1 MAIISISPSTIPGL
15 IKSIG
20 ADRTAAIISSIT
32 PYTTCREIS
41 KPSTIVFDTLDYL
54 QKNDKVV
61 WTSIEPK
68 LCTKTGSF
76 NNIPGIM
83 WKTSNNVSI
92 GVLDKDYNRCTPAA
106 QKRSFTPNTLKING
120 DDYHIHN
127 QYSRL
132 FSSSHSLAGFAIFIY
147 KETGGK
153 YFIYCPY
160 GYSGNHELREC
171 TSDSPKYVDDN
182 YKKYEKNNEANVENL
197 DAKNAGEETRSNEN
211 TNDDNTKNVESVD
224 AETEVSRLTETC
236 DELVDKLVD
245 SLKKSKNLVLVGA
258 PGMGKHHLALEIA
271 NSMKAEVMLV
281 QFHPSYEYADFI
293 EGIRPVQNVG
303 FERKDGVFKQFCKCA
318 INEMKSSDSSATVT
332 VPATHAGIKTL
343 GNYYDDLLCDIRKGK
358 VTAIQTKQKE
368 MNVMGGTSQ
377 GNIVLGTVGSDKTYT
392 VSKNDIERLADTFPD
407 PKSWEDK
414 NIDKAI
420 TEALGGRHSSSIYGV
435 IHKLYE
441 MRDND
446 IHHDEGTFVE
456 TTKCKPY
463 ILIIEDMNRGD
474 ASKIFG
480 ELHVIDPNNRGEKKV
495 LVQTKYQ
502 NLVSVGDVFYKGFYV
517 PENVYIIATMNEID
531 IPAVKMDFAVRNL
544 FAWKD
549 IVPDDVS
556 KELGELGE
564 NAEEA
569 EKRMTNLNKRIAD
582 TEDLGPAYVVGPSY
596 FLNLTD
602 GDFEQLWNDVI
613 KPLLDKYLKG
623 FRQSDAILEE
633 LKNAYNDY
641 NL

>member
-1 MAIISISPSTIPGL
+1 MAIISISPSSIPGL

-20 ADRTAAIISSIT
+20 ADRTAALISSIT
-32 PYTTCREIS
+32 PYTTYLVIP
-41 KPSTIVFDTLDYL
+41 KPSTIVFDTLEYL
-54 QKNDKVV
+54 QKNDNTV
-61 WTSIEPK
+61 WNSIEPK
-68 LCTKTGSF
+68 LCKHTGPF
-76 NNIPGIM
+76 NNIQDIM

-92 GVLDKDYNRCTPAA
+92 GVLDIDYKRCTPKA
-106 QKRSFTPNTLKING
+106 QKRCFVPNTLKINMN
-120 DDYHIHN
+120 DYHIYN

-132 FSSSHSLAGFAIFIY
+132 FSSSHSIADFAIFMY

-160 GYSGNHELREC
+160 GNSGNHELRKRD
-171 TSDSPKYVDDN
+171 TDSPKFIEDN
-182 YKKYEKNNEANVENL
+182 YMKYEKYKVANVENQES
-197 DAKNAGEETRSNEN
+197 KNAGEETRINEN
-211 TNDDNTKNVESVD
+211 TNDDNTNNVESVD
-224 AETEVSRLTETC
+224 EKTKVSRQTEIC

-271 NSMKAEVMLV
+271 NSMTAEVMLV

-293 EGIRPVQNVG
+293 EGIRPVQNAG
-303 FERKDGVFKQFCKCA
+303 FERKDGVFKQFCKRA
-318 INEMKSSDSSATVT
+318 I
-332 VPATHAGIKTL
+332 
-343 GNYYDDLLCDIRKGK
+343 
-358 VTAIQTKQKE
+358 
-368 MNVMGGTSQ
+368 
-377 GNIVLGTVGSDKTYT
+377 
-392 VSKNDIERLADTFPD
+392 
-407 PKSWEDK
+407 
-414 NIDKAI
+414 
-420 TEALGGRHSSSIYGV
+420 
-435 IHKLYE
+435 
-441 MRDND
+441 
-446 IHHDEGTFVE
+446 VE

-480 ELHVIDPNNRGEKKV
+480 ELHVIDPKNRGKKTV

-502 NLVSVGDVFYKGFYV
+502 NLVSEGDVFDKGFYV

-556 KELGELGE
+556 KELDELGE

-582 TEDLGPAYVVGPSY
+582 TEDLGPAYMVGPSY
-596 FLNLTD
+596 FLNLPD
-602 GDFEQLWNDVI
+602 GDFEKLWNDVI
-613 KPLLDKYLKG
+613 EPLLDKYLRG
-623 FRQSDAILEE
+623 FKQSDAILEE

>member
-15 IKSIG
+15 SKRME
-20 ADRTAAIISSIT
+20 ADGKAALISSIT
-32 PYTTCREIS
+32 PYTTCRVIS
-41 KPSTIVFDTLDYL
+41 KPSSIVFDTLDYL
-54 QKNDKVV
+54 QKYDKRV

-68 LCTKTGSF
+68 LCKHPGPF

-92 GVLDKDYNRCTPAA
+92 GVLDKDYNRCTPEAR
-106 QKRSFTPNTLKING
+106 KRCFAPNTLIING
-120 DDYHIHN
+120 HDYHIYN
-127 QYSRL
+127 QYSCL
-132 FSSSHSLAGFAIFIY
+132 FSKSHSIAGFAIFIY
-147 KETGGK
+147 EVTGGE

-160 GYSGNHELREC
+160 GNSGNHELRKC
-171 TSDSPKYVDDN
+171 DTDSPKFIEDN
-182 YKKYEKNNEANVENL
+182 YMKYEKYKVANVENQE
-197 DAKNAGEETRSNEN
+197 AKNAGEETRSNVN
-211 TNDDNTKNVESVD
+211 SNDDNTENVESVD
-224 AETEVSRLTETC
+224 AETEVSRQTETC
-236 DELVDKLVD
+236 NELVDKLVD

-293 EGIRPVQNVG
+293 EGIRPVQNAG

-318 INEMKSSDSSATVT
+318 I
-332 VPATHAGIKTL
+332 
-343 GNYYDDLLCDIRKGK
+343 
-358 VTAIQTKQKE
+358 
-368 MNVMGGTSQ
+368 
-377 GNIVLGTVGSDKTYT
+377 
-392 VSKNDIERLADTFPD
+392 
-407 PKSWEDK
+407 
-414 NIDKAI
+414 
-420 TEALGGRHSSSIYGV
+420 
-435 IHKLYE
+435 
-441 MRDND
+441 
-446 IHHDEGTFVE
+446 VE

-463 ILIIEDMNRGD
+463 ILIIEDINRGD

-480 ELHVIDPNNRGEKKV
+480 ELHVIDPKNRGEKKV

-582 TEDLGPAYVVGPSY
+582 SEDLGPAYMVGPSY
-596 FLNLTD
+596 FLNLKD

-613 KPLLDKYLKG
+613 EPLLDKYLKG

>member
-20 ADRTAAIISSIT
+20 ADRTAALISSIT
-32 PYTTCREIS
+32 PYTTCLVIS

-54 QKNDKVV
+54 QKNDKTV
-61 WTSIEPK
+61 WNSIEPK
-68 LCTKTGSF
+68 LCTKTGPF
-76 NNIPGIM
+76 NNIPNIM

-92 GVLDKDYNRCTPAA
+92 GVLDIDYKRCTPKA
-106 QKRSFTPNTLKING
+106 QKSCFVPNTLKINMN
-120 DDYHIHN
+120 DYHIYN

-132 FSSSHSLAGFAIFIY
+132 FSSSHSIADFAIFIY

-160 GYSGNHELREC
+160 GKSGNHELRVRER
-171 TSDSPKYVDDN
+171 TSDFPKYVEDN
-182 YKKYEKNNEANVENL
+182 YVKYEKYKEAHWENL
-197 DAKNAGEETRSNEN
+197 NAKNAGEETRSNEN
-211 TNDDNTKNVESVD
+211 TNDGNTKNVESVD
-224 AETEVSRLTETC
+224 AETEVSRQTELC

-271 NSMKAEVMLV
+271 NSMKAKMMLV

-293 EGIRPVQNVG
+293 EGIRPVQNAG

-318 INEMKSSDSSATVT
+318 INE
-332 VPATHAGIKTL
+332 
-343 GNYYDDLLCDIRKGK
+343 
-358 VTAIQTKQKE
+358 
-368 MNVMGGTSQ
+368 
-377 GNIVLGTVGSDKTYT
+377 
-392 VSKNDIERLADTFPD
+392 
-407 PKSWEDK
+407 
-414 NIDKAI
+414 
-420 TEALGGRHSSSIYGV
+420 
-435 IHKLYE
+435 
-441 MRDND
+441 
-446 IHHDEGTFVE
+446 

-463 ILIIEDMNRGD
+463 ILIIEDINRGD

-480 ELHVIDPNNRGEKKV
+480 ELHVIDPKNRGKKV

-502 NLVSVGDVFYKGFYV
+502 NIVSEGDVFDKGFYV

-531 IPAVKMDFAVRNL
+531 VPAVKMDFAVRNL

-556 KELGELGE
+556 KELDELGA
-564 NAEEA
+564 NAKEA

-582 TEDLGPAYVVGPSY
+582 TEDLGPAYMVGPSY

>member
-20 ADRTAAIISSIT
+20 ADRTAALISSIT
-32 PYTTCREIS
+32 PYTTCLVIP

-54 QKNDKVV
+54 QKNDKTV
-61 WTSIEPK
+61 WKSIAPK
-68 LCTKTGSF
+68 LCTRTGPF

-83 WKTSNNVSI
+83 WKTSNNVNI
-92 GVLDKDYNRCTPAA
+92 GVLDIDYNRCTPAA
-106 QKRSFTPNTLKING
+106 QSCFVPNTLKINMN
-120 DDYHIHN
+120 DYHIYN

-132 FSSSHSLAGFAIFIY
+132 FSSSHSIADFAIFIY

-153 YFIYCPY
+153 YFIFCPY
-160 GYSGNHELREC
+160 GKSGNHELRKC
-171 TSDSPKYVDDN
+171 DTDSPKCVEAN
-182 YKKYEKNNEANVENL
+182 YMEYEKYKETHVEIHE
-197 DAKNAGEETRSNEN
+197 AKNAGEETRINEN
-211 TNDDNTKNVESVD
+211 TNDDNTKNVESVG
-224 AETEVSRLTETC
+224 AETGVSRQTETC
-236 DELVDKLVD
+236 NELVDKLVD

-293 EGIRPVQNVG
+293 EGIRPVQNAG

-318 INEMKSSDSSATVT
+318 INEMKSSDSSA
-332 VPATHAGIKTL
+332 
-343 GNYYDDLLCDIRKGK
+343 
-358 VTAIQTKQKE
+358 
-368 MNVMGGTSQ
+368 
-377 GNIVLGTVGSDKTYT
+377 
-392 VSKNDIERLADTFPD
+392 
-407 PKSWEDK
+407 
-414 NIDKAI
+414 
-420 TEALGGRHSSSIYGV
+420 
-435 IHKLYE
+435 
-441 MRDND
+441 
-446 IHHDEGTFVE
+446 DE
-456 TTKCKPY
+456 KCKPY

-480 ELHVIDPNNRGEKKV
+480 ELHVIDPKNRGKKEV
-495 LVQTKYQ
+495 LVRTKYQ
-502 NLVSVGDVFYKGFYV
+502 NLVSEGDVFDKGFYV

-556 KELGELGE
+556 KELDELGE

-582 TEDLGPAYVVGPSY
+582 TEDLGPAYMVGPSY

-602 GDFEQLWNDVI
+602 GDFEKLWNDVI
-613 KPLLDKYLKG
+613 EPLLDKYLRG
-623 FRQSDAILEE
+623 FKQSDAILEE

>member
-1 MAIISISPSTIPGL
+1 MASISPSTIPGL

-20 ADRTAAIISSIT
+20 ADRTAALISSIT
-32 PYTTCREIS
+32 PYTTCLVIP

-54 QKNDKVV
+54 QKNDKTV
-61 WTSIEPK
+61 WNSIEPK
-68 LCTKTGSF
+68 LCKHTGPF

-92 GVLDKDYNRCTPAA
+92 GVLDKDYNRCTPKA
-106 QKRSFTPNTLKING
+106 QKSCFAPNTLKING
-120 DDYHIHN
+120 DDYHIYN
-127 QYSRL
+127 QYSCL
-132 FSSSHSLAGFAIFIY
+132 FTTESHSIAKFAIFIY
-147 KETGGK
+147 EVTDGK

-160 GYSGNHELREC
+160 GKSGKHELRVREH

-182 YKKYEKNNEANVENL
+182 YKKYDNYKGAHGETP
-197 DAKNAGEETRSNEN
+197 DAKNAGKKTRSNEN
-211 TNDDNTKNVESVD
+211 TNVDNTKNEESVD
-224 AETEVSRLTETC
+224 EKPEVSRKTETC

-271 NSMKAEVMLV
+271 NSMKAEKMLV

-293 EGIRPVQNVG
+293 EGIRPVQNAG
-303 FERKDGVFKQFCKCA
+303 FERKDGVFKQFCKRA
-318 INEMKSSDSSATVT
+318 INEMKSSDSSA
-332 VPATHAGIKTL
+332 
-343 GNYYDDLLCDIRKGK
+343 
-358 VTAIQTKQKE
+358 
-368 MNVMGGTSQ
+368 
-377 GNIVLGTVGSDKTYT
+377 
-392 VSKNDIERLADTFPD
+392 
-407 PKSWEDK
+407 
-414 NIDKAI
+414 
-420 TEALGGRHSSSIYGV
+420 
-435 IHKLYE
+435 
-441 MRDND
+441 
-446 IHHDEGTFVE
+446 DE
-456 TTKCKPY
+456 KCKPY

-480 ELHVIDPNNRGEKKV
+480 ELHVIDPKNRGKKEV

-502 NLVSVGDVFYKGFYV
+502 NLVSDEGDAFYKGFYV

-531 IPAVKMDFAVRNL
+531 APAAKMDFAVRNL

-556 KELGELGE
+556 KALDELGA

-569 EKRMTNLNKRIAD
+569 KKRMTNLNKRIAD
-582 TEDLGPAYVVGPSY
+582 SEDLGPAYVVGPSY

-613 KPLLDKYLKG
+613 KPLLDKSLKG

>member
-20 ADRTAAIISSIT
+20 ADRTAALISSIT
-32 PYTTCREIS
+32 PYTTCLVIP

-54 QKNDKVV
+54 QKNDKTV
-61 WTSIEPK
+61 WQSIEPK
-68 LCTKTGSF
+68 LCTRTGPF

-83 WKTSNNVSI
+83 CKTSNNVNI
-92 GVLDKDYNRCTPAA
+92 GVLDINYYRCTPAA
-106 QKRSFTPNTLKING
+106 QSCFAPNTLKINR
-120 DDYHIHN
+120 DDYHIYN

-132 FSSSHSLAGFAIFIY
+132 FTSQSHSLAKFAIFIY
-147 KETGGK
+147 KETDGK
-153 YFIYCPY
+153 YFIFCPY
-160 GYSGNHELREC
+160 GNSGNHELRKC
-171 TSDSPKYVDDN
+171 DTDSPKFIEDN
-182 YKKYEKNNEANVENL
+182 YMEYEKYKETHVEIHE
-197 DAKNAGEETRSNEN
+197 AKNAGEETRSNEN
-211 TNDDNTKNVESVD
+211 TNDGNTKNVESVD
-224 AETEVSRLTETC
+224 AETEVSRQTELC

-271 NSMKAEVMLV
+271 KSMEAEMMLV

-293 EGIRPVQNVG
+293 EGIRPVQNAG
-303 FERKDGVFKQFCKCA
+303 FERKDGVFKQFCKRA
-318 INEMKSSDSSATVT
+318 I
-332 VPATHAGIKTL
+332 
-343 GNYYDDLLCDIRKGK
+343 
-358 VTAIQTKQKE
+358 
-368 MNVMGGTSQ
+368 
-377 GNIVLGTVGSDKTYT
+377 
-392 VSKNDIERLADTFPD
+392 
-407 PKSWEDK
+407 
-414 NIDKAI
+414 
-420 TEALGGRHSSSIYGV
+420 
-435 IHKLYE
+435 
-441 MRDND
+441 
-446 IHHDEGTFVE
+446 VE

-480 ELHVIDPNNRGEKKV
+480 ELHVIDPKNRGKKEV

-502 NLVSVGDVFYKGFYV
+502 NLVPSVGDVFNKGFYV

-556 KELGELGE
+556 KELDELGE

-582 TEDLGPAYVVGPSY
+582 TEDLGPAYMVGPSY

-602 GDFEQLWNDVI
+602 GDFEKLWNDVI
-613 KPLLDKYLKG
+613 EPLLDKYLRG
-623 FRQSDAILEE
+623 FKQSDAILEE

>member
-1 MAIISISPSTIPGL
+1 MPIW
-15 IKSIG
+15 KS
-20 ADRTAAIISSIT
+20 
-32 PYTTCREIS
+32 
-41 KPSTIVFDTLDYL
+41 
-54 QKNDKVV
+54 
-61 WTSIEPK
+61 
-68 LCTKTGSF
+68 
-76 NNIPGIM
+76 
-83 WKTSNNVSI
+83 
-92 GVLDKDYNRCTPAA
+92 
-106 QKRSFTPNTLKING
+106 
-120 DDYHIHN
+120 
-127 QYSRL
+127 
-132 FSSSHSLAGFAIFIY
+132 
-147 KETGGK
+147 GK
-153 YFIYCPY
+153 
-160 GYSGNHELREC
+160 HELREC

-182 YKKYEKNNEANVENL
+182 YKKYDNYKVAHGETP
-197 DAKNAGEETRSNEN
+197 DAKNAGKKTRSNEN
-211 TNDDNTKNVESVD
+211 TNVDNTKNEESVD
-224 AETEVSRLTETC
+224 EKPEVSRKTETC

-258 PGMGKHHLALEIA
+258 PGMRKHHLALEIA

-293 EGIRPVQNVG
+293 EGIRPAQNAG
-303 FERKDGVFKQFCKCA
+303 FERKDGVFKQFCKRA
-318 INEMKSSDSSATVT
+318 I
-332 VPATHAGIKTL
+332 
-343 GNYYDDLLCDIRKGK
+343 
-358 VTAIQTKQKE
+358 
-368 MNVMGGTSQ
+368 
-377 GNIVLGTVGSDKTYT
+377 
-392 VSKNDIERLADTFPD
+392 
-407 PKSWEDK
+407 
-414 NIDKAI
+414 
-420 TEALGGRHSSSIYGV
+420 
-435 IHKLYE
+435 
-441 MRDND
+441 
-446 IHHDEGTFVE
+446 VE

-480 ELHVIDPNNRGEKKV
+480 ELHVIDPKNRGKKEV

-502 NLVSVGDVFYKGFYV
+502 NLVPSVGDVFNKGFYV

-556 KELGELGE
+556 KELDELGE

-582 TEDLGPAYVVGPSY
+582 TEDLGPAYMVGPSY

-602 GDFEQLWNDVI
+602 GDFEKLWNDVI
-613 KPLLDKYLKG
+613 EPLLDKYLKG